1 MAPDTLKFSRP
12 SSVIVQEVLVVY
24 LEDFIWKEI
33 YHHVPH
39 KISVQT
45 VCSNHYLLQLY
56 VCINLCHVE
65 N

>member
-24 LEDFIWKEI
+24 LEDFIWKGI

-39 KISVQT
+39 KIYGQT
-45 VCSNHYLLQLY
+45 VCSNHYLLQFF
-56 VCINLCHVE
+56 IHVTLSK
-65 N
+65 